1 MTQLTQLLIQIAFY
15 TLVVATLIGF
25 FRLVRGPTVI
35 DRIMSFD
42 SVVLCAVGLIVLLS
56 RTWETTVFLELIL
69 IVSCLGFFGTV
80 ALVSYLK
87 RTLPD
92 QQPEKKPPPADITPG
107 KEPPRP

>member
-1 MTQLTQLLIQIAFY
+1 MI
-15 TLVVATLIGF
+15 VATLLGF

-56 RTWETTVFLELIL
+56 RSWETPVFLELIL
-69 IVSCLGFFGTV
+69 IVSSLGFFGTV

-87 RTLPD
+87 RTLPEQNEED
-92 QQPEKKPPPADITPG
+92 EIDEKG
-107 KEPPRP
+107 EPRK

>member
-1 MTQLTQLLIQIAFY
+1 MTQLAQLLIQIAFY
-15 TLVVATLIGF
+15 TLIVATLIGF

-42 SVVLCAVGLIVLLS
+42 AVVLCAVGLIVLLS
-56 RTWETTVFLELIL
+56 RTWETSLFLELIL

-80 ALVSYLK
+80 ALVSYLR

-92 QQPEKKPPPADITPG
+92 PEEDSPETEAKETR
-107 KEPPRP
+107 KEPRP

>member
-1 MTQLTQLLIQIAFY
+1 MITLSRILVELAFY
-15 TLVVATLIGF
+15 ILIVATLLGF

-56 RTWETTVFLELIL
+56 RTWETPVFLELIL

-92 QQPEKKPPPADITPG
+92 TDSSSEDDDEIVKSKEDKKS
-107 KEPPRP
+107 

>member
-1 MTQLTQLLIQIAFY
+1 MIKLTELLVQIAFY
-15 TLVVATLIGF
+15 TLIVATLFGF

-35 DRIMSFD
+35 DRIMAFD

-56 RTWETTVFLELIL
+56 RTWATSLFLELIL

-87 RTLPD
+87 RTLPETD
-92 QQPEKKPPPADITPG
+92 EPDEDPKG
-107 KEPPRP
+107 KDLRP

>member
-1 MTQLTQLLIQIAFY
+1 MTTILLQISFY
-15 TLVVATLIGF
+15 VMIVATLLGF

-56 RTWETTVFLELIL
+56 RSWETPVFLELIL
-69 IVSCLGFFGTV
+69 IVSSLGFFGTV

-87 RTLPD
+87 RTLP
-92 QQPEKKPPPADITPG
+92 QEKYDDKSEGD
-107 KEPPRP
+107 PRP

>member
-1 MTQLTQLLIQIAFY
+1 MIPLSRLLIELAFY
-15 TLVVATLIGF
+15 ILIVATLLGF
-25 FRLVRGPTVI
+25 YRLVRGPTVV

-42 SVVLCAVGLIVLLS
+42 SVVLCSVGLIVLLS
-56 RTWETTVFLELIL
+56 RTWETSVFLELVL

-92 QQPEKKPPPADITPG
+92 P
-107 KEPPRP
+107 KEGEESKEDDHT